1 MDGLGSASSPLF
13 LFAGKEKEA
22 KRKAAK
28 AIKIWVPYLGLQAL
42 AYALQGLS
50 PQRGGW
56 GVTPGAPRRGHAV
69 RDKKILGL
77 RRFFNKLS
85 IAFLEEM

>member
-1 MDGLGSASSPLF
+1 MPIWAAAQPRPLF

-42 AYALQGLS
+42 AYALYKG
-50 PQRGGW
+50 
-56 GVTPGAPRRGHAV
+56 
-69 RDKKILGL
+69 
-77 RRFFNKLS
+77 
-85 IAFLEEM
+85 

>member
-28 AIKIWVPYLGLQAL
+28 AFEIWVPYLGLQAL
-42 AYALQGLS
+42 AYALYQGKAEGRVGRDSGGTPAGACRRRQKNFGAS
-50 PQRGGW
+50 P
-56 GVTPGAPRRGHAV
+56 
-69 RDKKILGL
+69 L
-77 RRFFNKLS
+77 F
-85 IAFLEEM
+85 